1 MTRVNNTVLFV
12 IGLVVSIPTTIVI
25 VALVFAAG
33 ADERSENRER
43 RAASTSD

>member
-1 MTRVNNTVLFV
+1 MNNTVLFA

-33 ADERSENRER
+33 SDARDEERQR
-43 RAASTSD
+43 RASSITS

>member
-1 MTRVNNTVLFV
+1 MIAVNNTVLFV

-33 ADERSENRER
+33 ADERDEERQR
-43 RAASTSD
+43 RAPSTTV